1 MSEFLNRPRFQFSL
15 RGLLIAMTVV
25 AILLGLIVFPL
36 GQMIVGLLL
45 AVLLRGVLPT
55 VAVAAAIY
63 GQGRVQAFA
72 IGAVVSCLPI
82 LFGDLGPL
90 SFFWID
96 RGVGHSACGRGG
108 LRNCGRG
115 DAGVARA
122 AGRNGP
128 GMSGKSA
135 ASRLTQ
141 VVRIGAVEN
150 HLEIV
155 K

>member
-25 AILLGLIVFPL
+25 AILLGLVVFPL
-36 GQMIVGLLL
+36 GQIIVGLLL

-63 GQGRVQAFA
+63 GRGRLQAFA

-90 SFFWID
+90 SFFGLIAAL
-96 RGVGHSACGRGG
+96 VTQLVAAAVCGIVAVATREWLVRQGG
-108 LRNCGRG
+108 TG
-115 DAGVARA
+115 
-122 AGRNGP
+122 
-128 GMSGKSA
+128 
-135 ASRLTQ
+135 
-141 VVRIGAVEN
+141 
-150 HLEIV
+150 LE
-155 K
+155 

>member
-55 VAVAAAIY
+55 VAVAAAFY
-63 GQGRVQAFA
+63 GRGRVQAFA

-90 SFFWID
+90 SFLGLIAGLVTQLVAAAVCGSVAVATREWIV
-96 RGVGHSACGRGG
+96 RQGG
-108 LRNCGRG
+108 TG
-115 DAGVARA
+115 
-122 AGRNGP
+122 
-128 GMSGKSA
+128 
-135 ASRLTQ
+135 
-141 VVRIGAVEN
+141 
-150 HLEIV
+150 LE
-155 K
+155 